1 MSEPNV
7 TPRRYFARIP
17 FGSASVASPVQ
28 ECLAQLAV
36 MSGRLDHAGP
46 LEKRSAV
53 ARAPRSEPLS
63 PFALQRDHCI
73 PVNTQTVSHCKNRY
87 GVRDPT
93 MGLAH
98 FARHGSIDNEGR
110 VKSGTYW
117 GIERL
122 ARGTHRLSVQ
132 CTDLNCA
139 AAIPGNTTPAWGRP

>member
-7 TPRRYFARIP
+7 TPRPYFARIP
-17 FGSASVASPVQ
+17 FRSESVASPVQ
-28 ECLAQLAV
+28 KRLAPLAV

-53 ARAPRSEPLS
+53 ARAPRSGPLS

-73 PVNTQTVSHCKNRY
+73 TVNQTVSHCKNRY
-87 GVRDPT
+87 GVRDPA
-93 MGLAH
+93 MRLAH
-98 FARHGSIDNEGR
+98 FARHESIDMEGR

-132 CTDLNCA
+132 CTDRHCA
-139 AAIPGNTTPAWGRP
+139 APMPGKPTSAWGRP